1 VWGFIARELDKD
13 VSSVS
18 RELSRN
24 KDPGSGIY
32 HYSTANNFAKAR
44 RVAANGLHVKIQLG
58 SDLEKYILKK
68 LEIGWSPEQI
78 AGRLRLENEET
89 KKLKLPT
96 PTCQTIYDHLYLHKK
111 AYKKYLRCKKG
122 KYRKKRGTR
131 LREKEREELKKK
143 RIDSRPDIINQ
154 RKRLGDWEGDT
165 IVGVEK
171 TIHILTHVD
180 RKSGYLLADKAEE
193 ATREGIQRLTLSRF
207 GKLPKSKRKSITY
220 DNGVQFN
227 KYEDTE
233 QKLDIPIYFAYP
245 YHSWERG
252 TSENTNGLLR
262 EYFPKKSAFRK
273 VTQTEL
279 DKKVKLINNRPR
291 KRLNFFTPREV
302 FWGRKPK
309 LVRNQSVAL
318 GDGM

>member
-1 VWGFIARELDKD
+1 MATATNYHHFTKEERVEIEVLKKQGFSLRFIARELDKD
-13 VSSVS
+13 VSSVT
-18 RELSRN
+18 REL
-24 KDPGSGIY
+24 
-32 HYSTANNFAKAR
+32 
-44 RVAANGLHVKIQLG
+44 
-58 SDLEKYILKK
+58 
-68 LEIGWSPEQI
+68 
-78 AGRLRLENEET
+78 
-89 KKLKLPT
+89 
-96 PTCQTIYDHLYLHKK
+96 
-111 AYKKYLRCKKG
+111 
-122 KYRKKRGTR
+122 RKK
-131 LREKEREELKKK
+131 EL
-143 RIDSRPDIINQ
+143 IPDLTINQ

-180 RKSGYLLADKAEE
+180 RKS
-193 ATREGIQRLTLSRF
+193 
-207 GKLPKSKRKSITY
+207 ITY
-220 DNGVQFN
+220 DNEVQFN
-227 KYEDTE
+227 KYEDTK
-233 QKLDIPIYFAYP
+233 QKLGIPIYFAYS

-262 EYFPKKSAFRK
+262 EYFPKKSVFRK

-309 LVRNQSVAL
+309 LVRNQSVVL